1 MLESLG
7 WESLEAHRR
16 AMDLTLFY
24 KIQYDL
30 VGITLP
36 PEVCPGYAKTRG
48 HRLKYRELRPDVN
61 VYKFSFFPR
70 TIKAWNTLS
79 ASAVEA
85 STLAVFK
92 TEVGK

>member
-1 MLESLG
+1 MLESHG
-7 WESLEAHRR
+7 WESLEACRR

-48 HRLKYRELRPDVN
+48 HRLKYRELRPDV
-61 VYKFSFFPR
+61 FFPR
-70 TIKAWNTLS
+70 TIEAWNTLS

>member
-36 PEVCPGYAKTRG
+36 PEVCPIYAKTRV

-61 VYKFSFFPR
+61 VYEFSFFPR